1 MGMKKRSKKEN
12 KHGRQS
18 RKTNGRKREMGR
30 KEVRKDKKRGRAEKK
45 GTDGKVKWTVKKK
58 ERRKGTEKEGINRQ
72 KAA

>member
-1 MGMKKRSKKEN
+1 MKERSKKEN
-12 KHGRQS
+12 KDERQS
-18 RKTNGRKREMGR
+18 RKTNGRKREMRR

-58 ERRKGTEKEGINRQ
+58 ERRKGTEKEGINKQ